1 MSKEKKEKYIG
12 LILDER
18 NDYFTIGYRETSD
31 LAALKEWKAEM
42 LECGNVIECKIL
54 KIEEVYE

>member
-1 MSKEKKEKYIG
+1 MSKKKEKYIG

-18 NDYFTIGYRETSD
+18 NNNFTIGYRETSD
-31 LAALKEWKAEM
+31 LAKLKEWKSEM
-42 LECGNVIECKIL
+42 LECGNIIECKIL

>member
-1 MSKEKKEKYIG
+1 MEQVEKYIG

-31 LAALKEWKAEM
+31 LAALKKWKAES

-54 KIEEVYE
+54 KIEESHE

>member
-1 MSKEKKEKYIG
+1 MEQVERYIG

-54 KIEEVYE
+54 KIEEIYE

>member
-1 MSKEKKEKYIG
+1 MEQVERYIG

-18 NDYFTIGYRETSD
+18 NDHFTIGYRETSD
-31 LAALKEWKAEM
+31 LAALKEWKAEA
-42 LECGNVIECKIL
+42 LKCGNVMEIKIL

>member
-1 MSKEKKEKYIG
+1 MKKKEKYIG

-18 NDYFTIGYRETSD
+18 NDDFTIGYGETSD

-42 LECGNVIECKIL
+42 LTCGNIIECKIL